1 MKAVRETLGDFNV
14 RVWQGG
20 AAERPLLYLHGFEQ
34 HPGAAAFLARLG
46 ELHSVRAP
54 EHPGYGDS
62 TGFEHVE
69 DIFDVTLHYRR
80 LLERWNAGPVDVVG
94 HSLGGM
100 FAAELAAIAPQ
111 LVRRLVLVGPYG
123 LWLDDAPMPDP
134 FVMSPAALAKAKW
147 HDPEKAGGEPTAFD
161 AAEGETIATFRA
173 QNLSTAT
180 KFLWPIPDRG
190 LKRRLQYVAAP
201 TLVVRGASDG
211 LFPAPYLDAW
221 TAAIER
227 ARGLTVEGAGHLP
240 MVEAEDAFVSAVEA
254 FLA

>member
-1 MKAVRETLGDFNV
+1 MKTARETFGDFDV
-14 RVWQGG
+14 RIWQGDG
-20 AAERPLLYLHGFEQ
+20 RERPLLYLHGFEQ
-34 HPGAAAFLARLG
+34 HPGAASFLAKLG
-46 ELHSVRAP
+46 ERHAVRAP
-54 EHPGYGDS
+54 EHPGYGSS

-80 LLERWNAGPVDVVG
+80 LIERWNVGPVDVIG

-111 LVRRLVLVGPYG
+111 LVRGLVLVSPYG
-123 LWLDDAPMPDP
+123 LWLDDPPMPDP
-134 FVMSPAALAKAKW
+134 FVLNPAQLAIAKW
-147 HDPEKAGGEPTAFD
+147 HDTEKAGSEPSAFD
-161 AAEGETIATFRA
+161 SAGGETIATFRA

-211 LFPAPYLDAW
+211 LFPAPYVDAW
-221 TAAIER
+221 TAAI
-227 ARGLTVEGAGHLP
+227 AGACSATIANAGHVP
-240 MVEAEDAFVSAVEA
+240 MVEADDAFISTVEQI
-254 FLA
+254 LA

>member
-100 FAAELAAIAPQ
+100 FAAELAAIAP
-111 LVRRLVLVGPYG
+111 
-123 LWLDDAPMPDP
+123 MPDP

-227 ARGLTVEGAGHLP
+227 ARGLTIEGAGHLP

>member
-1 MKAVRETLGDFNV
+1 MKAVREALGDFNV

-20 AAERPLLYLHGFEQ
+20 AAERPLIYLHRAEQ

-46 ELHSVRAP
+46 QLHSVRAP

-80 LLERWNAGPVDVVG
+80 LVERWNAGPVDVVG

-100 FAAELAAIAPQ
+100 FAAIAPQ
-111 LVRRLVLVGPYG
+111 LVRRLVLISPYG

-147 HDPEKAGGEPTAFD
+147 HDPQKAGSEPTAFE

-190 LKRRLQYVAAP
+190 LTRRLQYVAAP

-221 TAAIER
+221 TASIEG
-227 ARGLTVEGAGHLP
+227 ACGLTLEGAGHLP

>member
-1 MKAVRETLGDFNV
+1 MKTVRETLGPFDV
-14 RVWQGG
+14 RVWEGG
-20 AAERPLLYLHGFEQ
+20 PAERPLLYLHGFEQ
-34 HPGAAAFLARLG
+34 HPGAAPFLARLA
-46 ELHSVRAP
+46 ERHAVRAP
-54 EHPGYGDS
+54 EHPGYGAS

-80 LLERWNAGPVDVVG
+80 LIERWGAGPVDVVG

-100 FAAELAAIAPQ
+100 FAAEVAAIAPQ
-111 LVRRLVLVGPYG
+111 LVRRLVLVSPYG
-123 LWLDDAPMPDP
+123 LWLDETPMPDP
-134 FVMSPAALAKAKW
+134 FVMAPAALATAKW
-147 HDPEKAGGEPTAFD
+147 HAPEKAGAEPTAFD
-161 AAEGETIATFRA
+161 PAEGETIATFRA

-190 LKRRLQYVAAP
+190 LKRRLQYVSAP

-221 TAAIER
+221 TSAIAGARAAT
-227 ARGLTVEGAGHLP
+227 LPDAGNLP
-240 MVEAEDAFVSAVEA
+240 MVEAEDAFIDAVEA

>member
-1 MKAVRETLGDFNV
+1 MKAVRETLGAFDV

-20 AAERPLLYLHGFEQ
+20 GSERPLLYLHGFEQ
-34 HPGAAAFLARLG
+34 HPGAAPFLGKLAER
-46 ELHSVRAP
+46 HAVRAP

-62 TGFEHVE
+62 TGFEHIE

-80 LLERWNAGPVDVVG
+80 LIERWGAGPVDVVG

-100 FAAELAAIAPQ
+100 FAAELAALAPQ
-111 LVRRLVLVGPYG
+111 LVRRLVLVSPYG
-123 LWLDDAPMPDP
+123 LWLDETPMPDP
-134 FVMSPAALAKAKW
+134 FVMHPAALAKAKW
-147 HDPEKAGGEPTAFD
+147 HAPDKAGAEPTAFEPS
-161 AAEGETIATFRA
+161 EGETIATFRA
-173 QNLSTAT
+173 HNLATAG

-211 LFPAPYLDAW
+211 LFPAPYLEAW
-221 TAAIER
+221 TGAIAGSSAVTIED
-227 ARGLTVEGAGHLP
+227 AGHLP
-240 MVEAEDAFVSAVEA
+240 MVEAQDAFADTIEA